1 MKQIRKI
8 SIGSNYKEGAIHYSI
23 GQQVYGGHQ
32 ISEIIKQETGYD
44 IIIRKDSV
52 DKIWKTFNNY
62 MAIALEYRLD
72 LQDQ

>member
-8 SIGSNYKEGAIHYSI
+8 SIGSNYKDSAMHYSI
-23 GQQVYGGHQ
+23 GQEVYGGHRVSQ
-32 ISEIIKQETGYD
+32 IIKVEAGYD

-52 DKIWKTFNNY
+52 DKIWKTFNNC

-72 LQDQ
+72 LQDK